1 MEIYKDFFTKKFDE
15 VRNDSNKLFELLLK
29 TSAELEKVKNE
40 YTWISEELDELTSFD
55 RFSLQE
61 ILSSSFGNVI
71 ISADAMSSSLGKNA
85 LEVIEDE
92 ETKSYYIT
100 VFLSETVT
108 LEKLSEVIN
117 NHFPTQ
123 HCKHDYDCC
132 GNWYRN
138 TPTVVEVFKGKYII
152 NFTWHQNI

>member
-1 MEIYKDFFTKKFDE
+1 MEIYKKLSWEELDK

-29 TSAELEKVKNE
+29 TRQELEEVKEE
-40 YTWISEELDELTSFD
+40 YTWISEELKELTNFD

-61 ILSSSFGNVI
+61 ILSSSFDNVI
-71 ISADAMSSSLGKNA
+71 ISTDAMSSSY
-85 LEVIEDE
+85 E

-117 NHFPTQ
+117 NHFPDQ

>member
-1 MEIYKDFFTKKFDE
+1 MEIYKDFFNKKFDE

-40 YTWISEELDELTSFD
+40 YTWISEELDELTKFD

-61 ILSSSFGNVI
+61 ILSSSFDNVI
-71 ISADAMSSSLGKNA
+71 ISTDAMSSSY
-85 LEVIEDE
+85 E

-108 LEKLSEVIN
+108 LEELREVIN
-117 NHFPTQ
+117 NHFPAQ

-138 TPTVVEVFKGKYII
+138 TPTVVEVFKGKYIV